1 MGRDSEIK
9 NKSQSRHQKSLQKRI
24 NMGDRDEGV
33 KLFVYGVSSSC
44 PKDLLESEFGKCGR
58 VNDIFNSGKGFV
70 FITMA
75 DERDAKIACEDLNG
89 TTLDGQKIKVEISH
103 GKGSD
108 RRRDDRRDGGRDRRD
123 GGYGGRGRSF
133 GRGRDRGGFGD
144 RRSGGFGGGRRDDRD
159 RRGGGY
165 GGGGRDDRSRDRDR
179 SYNRR
184 DDRRNDY

>member
-1 MGRDSEIK
+1 MGKYFLAEILNSEIK
-9 NKSQSRHQKSLQKRI
+9 NKSQSRHQKSLKKRI

-58 VNDIFNSGKGFV
+58 VNDIFNSGKGYV

-133 GRGRDRGGFGD
+133 GRGRDRGFGD
-144 RRSGGFGGGRRDDRD
+144 RRSGGFGGG
-159 RRGGGY
+159 
-165 GGGGRDDRSRDRDR
+165 GRDARSRDRDR

>member
-1 MGRDSEIK
+1 MGK
-9 NKSQSRHQKSLQKRI
+9 
-24 NMGDRDEGV
+24 MGDRDRDEGV

-58 VNDIFNSGKGFV
+58 VNDIFNSGKGYV

-75 DERDAKIACEDLNG
+75 DERGAKIACEDLNG
-89 TTLDGQKIKVEISH
+89 TTMDGQKIKVEISH

-133 GRGRDRGGFGD
+133 GRGNRGGFGD

>member
-1 MGRDSEIK
+1 MGHQHIK
-9 NKSQSRHQKSLQKRI
+9 DIKSLQKKI

-89 TTLDGQKIKVEISH
+89 TTLDGQKIKVEFSH

-108 RRRDDRRDGGRDRRD
+108 RRRDDRHGG
-123 GGYGGRGRSF
+123 GRSF
-133 GRGRDRGGFGD
+133 GGRRDHGGFGD
-144 RRSGGFGGGRRDDRD
+144 RRFIHCLWMTYSLT
-159 RRGGGY
+159 Y
-165 GGGGRDDRSRDRDR
+165 I
-179 SYNRR
+179 
-184 DDRRNDY
+184 